1 MAETLYHGDPHF
13 IMPLRHE
20 RMKFLD
26 PRNNK
31 SLKHFEIKALLAF
44 KENRLVG
51 RITAHIDHA
60 YNRYHGTD
68 ETGWFGFFECID
80 DRKTAHA
87 LFTESSNWLR
97 SKGCTK
103 MIGPMN
109 FSTNHQ
115 CGLLVENFERPP
127 VIEMTYNPPYYEEL
141 LTSFGMGKA
150 KDLFAWTIDVS
161 AGLEDEKVARIAKI
175 ADRVRQRNDVSIR
188 HADLSKFDE
197 EVETLFT
204 SYNRSWQKNWGFVP
218 VGEDEFTR
226 IAADLKPILRKELI
240 LFVEINAKPVGFSV
254 TLPDINQVLPKNGR
268 LFPFAWVKILTH
280 MKKIDF
286 ARLMVLGVEPEY
298 RKRGLETLLF
308 IETMLATKR
317 LGMRGGEI
325 GWTLEDNDLVNNA
338 IRNMNGKL
346 DRKYRLFGGNI

>member
-1 MAETLYHGDPHF
+1 
-13 IMPLRHE
+13 
-20 RMKFLD
+20 MKFLD
-26 PRNNK
+26 PESNQ
-31 SLKHFEIKALLAF
+31 SLKHFEIKALLAY
-44 KENRLVG
+44 KDKKLVG

-68 ETGWFGFFECID
+68 KTAWFGFFECIN

-87 LFTESSNWLR
+87 LLAEATNWLR
-97 SKGCTK
+97 AKGCSEV
-103 MIGPMN
+103 IGPMN

-115 CGLLVENFERPP
+115 CGLLVENFDRPP

-141 LTSFGMGKA
+141 LTSFGMSKA
-150 KDLFAWTIDVS
+150 KDLLAWTIDVS
-161 AGLEDEKVARIAKI
+161 EGMDNKKVARIARI
-175 ADRVRQRNDVSIR
+175 ADRVRQRNNVSIR

-197 EVETLFT
+197 EVKTLFN

-240 LFVEINAKPVGFSV
+240 LFVEVNAKPVGFSV
-254 TLPDINQVLPKNGR
+254 TLPDVNQILPKNGH
-268 LFPFAWVKILTH
+268 LFPFAWLKLLTQ

-286 ARLMVLGVEPEY
+286 ARLMVLGIEPEF

-308 IETMLATKR
+308 VETALATKR

-338 IRNMNGKL
+338 IRNMDGKL
-346 DRKYRLFGGNI
+346 DRTYRLFGGTL